1 LLFSGAKVNTMATQL
16 RTMTAD
22 ELWTMPEDGMR
33 RELVA
38 GELREMSP
46 VGERHGDAVQNINRA
61 LDAHVRAH
69 RLGRVRPEIGYLLE
83 SDPDTLRA
91 PDLSF
96 VRADRLSP
104 SGPAPGFYRGAPDL
118 AIEVVSPHDRYSEV
132 KAKVREYLAAGT
144 AMVIVVDPDD
154 RTVAVYRPGHDPLE
168 LTEAGVIDGENV
180 VPGWKLPVRDIFA

>member
-1 LLFSGAKVNTMATQL
+1 MATQL
-16 RTMTAD
+16 RTMTVD
-22 ELWTMPEDGMR
+22 ELWAMPEDGMR

-38 GELREMSP
+38 GELRERSP
-46 VGERHGDAVQNINRA
+46 VGERHGDSVQNINRS
-61 LDAHVRAH
+61 LDAHVHAR

-96 VRADRLSP
+96 VRADRLSAE
-104 SGPAPGFYRGAPDL
+104 GPAPGFYRGAPDL

-132 KAKVREYLAAGT
+132 KAKVREYLGAGT

-154 RTVAVYRPGHDPLE
+154 RTVAVCRPGRAPLE
-168 LTEAGVIDGENV
+168 LTETYVIDGEDV
-180 VPGWKLPVRDIFA
+180 VPGWMLPVRDIFA

>member
-1 LLFSGAKVNTMATQL
+1 MATQL

-22 ELWTMPEDGMR
+22 ELWAMPEDGMR

-46 VGERHGDAVQNINRA
+46 VGERHGDAVQNINRS
-61 LDAHVRAH
+61 LDAHVHAR

-96 VRADRLSP
+96 VRADRLSAD
-104 SGPAPGFYRGAPDL
+104 GPAPGFYRGAPDL

-154 RTVAVYRPGHDPLE
+154 RTVAVYRPERAPLE
-168 LTEAGVIDGENV
+168 LADVDVIDGEDV

>member
-1 LLFSGAKVNTMATQL
+1 MATQL

-22 ELWTMPEDGMR
+22 ELWAMPEDGMR

-46 VGERHGDAVQNINRA
+46 VGERHGDAVQNISRS
-61 LDAHVRAH
+61 LDAHVHTR

-96 VRADRLSP
+96 VRADRLSAD
-104 SGPAPGFYRGAPDL
+104 GPAPGFFRGAPDL

-132 KAKVREYLAAGT
+132 RAKVREYLAAGT
-144 AMVIVVDPDD
+144 AMVVVVDPED
-154 RTVAVYRPGHDPLE
+154 RTVAVYRPGRDPLD
-168 LTEAGVIDGENV
+168 LTEVDVIDGDDV